1 MVHPGKAKS
10 SVVAFS
16 LAFSVGAFGAGCATT
31 NSKQA
36 GERKILQD
44 VAEQIKA
51 LDARMAEGQKKAETE
66 LDSVRVALSEV
77 SQKQLAQEQRLTS
90 LEAKIL
96 QNTSGKPSLK
106 PIPIMPPKVSFP
118 APQKPQKSP
127 SLAPMP
133 LSLEPLF
140 EAKEEPNQTVSAV
153 TKEFELLESI
163 QDPAVKLLLQAKKA
177 LLQGDYT
184 KARAVAQD
192 LVLRHPEAEVGDDA
206 QFLVGDS
213 YFAQGLF
220 ANALYEYDTVVVR
233 YPKGNKAPEALL
245 KEAECYE
252 RLNLKEDALK
262 VLGRLMRNY
271 PDAPESVQ
279 ARERMARLTS
289 PAA

>member
-1 MVHPGKAKS
+1 
-10 SVVAFS
+10 VVAFS
-16 LAFSVGAFGAGCATT
+16 LAFRVGAFGAGCATT
-31 NSKQA
+31 NTKQA

-51 LDARMAEGQKKAETE
+51 LDARMAEGQKNIETE
-66 LDSVRVALSEV
+66 LDRVRVALSEV

-90 LEAKIL
+90 LEAKSL
-96 QNTSGKPSLK
+96 QGTSGKPSLT

-133 LSLEPLF
+133 LRLDPLF

-153 TKEFELLESI
+153 TKEFELLDSI
-163 QDPAVKLLLQAKKA
+163 EDPAVKLLLQAKKA
-177 LLQGDYT
+177 VLQRDFA

-192 LVLRHPEAEVGDDA
+192 LVLRHPKAEVGDDA
-206 QFLVGDS
+206 QFLVGDT

-262 VLGRLMRNY
+262 VLGRLIRNY

>member
-1 MVHPGKAKS
+1 VHPGKVKS

-51 LDARMAEGQKKAETE
+51 LDARMAEGQKKTETE
-66 LDSVRVALSEV
+66 LDSVKVALSEV
-77 SQKQLAQEQRLTS
+77 SQKQLAQEQRLAS

-96 QNTSGKPSLK
+96 QDTSNKPNLK

-118 APQKPQKSP
+118 APKKPQKSP

-133 LSLEPLF
+133 LSLEPQF
-140 EAKEEPNQTVSAV
+140 DAKEEPNQTVSAV
-153 TKEFELLESI
+153 TKEFELLDSI
-163 QDPAVKLLLQAKKA
+163 EDPAVKLLLQAKKA
-177 LLQGDYT
+177 LLQKDFA

-192 LVLRHPEAEVGDDA
+192 LVLRHPEAEVTDDA
-206 QFLVGDS
+206 QFLVGDT

-262 VLGRLMRNY
+262 VLGRLIRNY